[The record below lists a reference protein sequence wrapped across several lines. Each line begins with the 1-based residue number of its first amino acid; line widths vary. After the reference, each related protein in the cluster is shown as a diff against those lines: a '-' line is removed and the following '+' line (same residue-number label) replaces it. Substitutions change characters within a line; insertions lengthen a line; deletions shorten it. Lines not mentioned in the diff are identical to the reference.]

1 MYNEKLIK
9 VNFDTINYQ
18 PVIDKFNEIKTNDI
32 LEISKLD
39 RFEGGFSIPLK
50 SFNDNQDSNYK
61 IKQLRWS
68 KKKLITPISY
78 IPFDEIEI
86 EYLYHALK
94 EVYGDDKVQL
104 IYKDEN
110 YTPAVVRV
118 PTKSHEDDG
127 GYIAVPEDIIK

>member
-68 KKKLITPISY
+68 KK
-78 IPFDEIEI
+78 
-86 EYLYHALK
+86 
-94 EVYGDDKVQL
+94 
-104 IYKDEN
+104 N
-110 YTPAVVRV
+110 
-118 PTKSHEDDG
+118 
-127 GYIAVPEDIIK
+127 

>member
-1 MYNEKLIK
+1 MHDIKIIK

-18 PVIDKFNEIKTNDI
+18 LVIDKFNEIKTNDI
-32 LEISKLD
+32 LEISKLE

-50 SFNDNQDSNYK
+50 SFNEGKDSNYK

-68 KKKLITPISY
+68 KKKLITPIGF

-94 EVYGDDKVQL
+94 KVYGDDKIQL
-104 IYKDEN
+104 IYKDETVAESN
-110 YTPAVVRV
+110 LIV
-118 PTKSHEDDG
+118 K
-127 GYIAVPEDIIK
+127 

>member
-1 MYNEKLIK
+1 MNDLQKLH
-9 VNFDTINYQ
+9 
-18 PVIDKFNEIKTNDI
+18 DKLNQH
-32 LEISKLD
+32 LEEQAKNW
-39 RFEGGFSIPLK
+39 K
-50 SFNDNQDSNYK
+50 SFIYA
-61 IKQLRWS
+61 KQ
-68 KKKLITPISY
+68 IGFY
-78 IPFDEIEI
+78 QGFDEIEI